1 MICIHRDVLGTDRHL
16 LAASPTSGFQWTDDV
31 PANMWTL
38 GPNAK
43 KSISSL
49 MEAHGMRACLVPT
62 GSHLQA
68 ASVILGTDPVP
79 GDIRWQYFM
88 PPATFKAYVRD
99 TVTHAFEVMS
109 DADIGYS
116 DLHQSIIDFV
126 NSFEP
131 VTIDTEIYEAHLDE
145 NASPALRTFH
155 PDANSIAPKI
165 VYTKS
170 HIRTGRL
177 SVVSGPDILTLPRQC
192 RNIMRPRPGNA
203 MAYIDYSSMEPRFLL
218 ALIGRYVEGDLY
230 RRLGEAIGRNSLDRN
245 VLKLLTTSTLYG
257 AGTESIAK
265 VAKCGLRTADEIH
278 RHIVEFFALDD
289 LQSRLEDEQRQHGF
303 IRNFYGRRV
312 YPDTSSRNTLINN
325 FGQSSAADAAILGFM
340 PAAKQ
345 AGVTMRFVLHDA
357 SFVEVDSVTALKAF
371 VKTAEHIQGISVR
384 MPLTVTRI

>member
-1 MICIHRDVLGTDRHL
+1 MICVHRDVLGTDRHL
-16 LAASPTSGFQWTDDV
+16 LAASQTSGFQWTEDV
-31 PANMWTL
+31 PADVWTL
-38 GPNAK
+38 GPDAK

-49 MEAHGMRACLVPT
+49 MEAHGMQANLVPS
-62 GSHLQA
+62 GSQFQA
-68 ASVILGTDPVP
+68 ASVVLGTDPVP

-88 PPATFKAYVRD
+88 SPAAFKTYVRD
-99 TVTHAFEVMS
+99 TVAHAFGIMNDE
-109 DADIGYS
+109 DIKYCE
-116 DLHQSIIDFV
+116 LHQSMMDFV

-131 VTIDTEIYEAHLDE
+131 VTIDAETYEAHIDE
-145 NASPALRTFH
+145 NTSPALRSFQPG
-155 PDANSIAPKI
+155 PDCLASKI

-203 MAYIDYSSMEPRFLL
+203 IAYVDYSSMEPRFLL
-218 ALIGRYVEGDLY
+218 ALTGRRVEGDLY
-230 RRLGEAIGRNSLDRN
+230 QHLGEAIGRSNLDRN

-278 RHIVEFFALDD
+278 RHIVEFFALNE
-289 LQSRLEDEQRQHGF
+289 LQSRLEEEQRQHGF

-312 YPDTSSRNTLINN
+312 YPDASARNTLINN

-340 PAAKQ
+340 SAAKQ
-345 AGVTMRFVLHDA
+345 SNVTMRFVLHDA
-357 SFVEVDSVTALKAF
+357 SFVEVSSVAALKAF
-371 VKTAEHIQGISVR
+371 VKTAEHMQGISVR